1 MSYHWQQAEG
11 DFPRAHPH
19 QLLAIPGGVIF
30 LLPCSLDHNL
40 PILNP
45 SQFIILFSTKPRLL
59 TSAYLGAG
67 FVRPTQNLTYSSR
80 LSVYANLMPPT
91 ILLRS
96 RTIFHPFHLSHIP
109 EHSTRPMVGIYLGLT
124 EGTKKRYFL
133 RSGYYSEYL
142 TAVSWATCPSEWSR
156 RPSAP
161 QTFNTSVA
169 EERRQ
174 SENSREGEGE
184 AEVAE
189 KGENRKGVCS
199 SLMCQ
204 QEMGTHRKCN
214 SESSAQKLPLLSK

>member
-19 QLLAIPGGVIF
+19 QLLAIPGGVIS

-174 SENSREGEGE
+174 SENSRCEGE

-189 KGENRKGVCS
+189 KGENWKGVCS

>member
-19 QLLAIPGGVIF
+19 QLLAIPGGVIS
-30 LLPCSLDHNL
+30 LLPCSLNHNL

-45 SQFIILFSTKPRLL
+45 SQFIILFSIKPRLL

-67 FVRPTQNLTYSSR
+67 FVRPTQNLTYSSW

-169 EERRQ
+169 EEQRQ
-174 SENSREGEGE
+174 SENNRCEGE

-189 KGENRKGVCS
+189 KGENWKGVCS

-214 SESSAQKLPLLSK
+214 SESSAQKLPPFSK